1 LRVVFWL
8 ANIPILFVGGLVSD
22 EFNSKVCLFLGGWVG
37 GFKVVS
43 AVMGK
48 PFWWLVISG
57 GSLYV
62 VREVVSRLS
71 VYSGGGSFL
80 KMEGDH
86 CS

>member
-1 LRVVFWL
+1 M
-8 ANIPILFVGGLVSD
+8 ANIPILFVSGLVSD
-22 EFNSKVCLFLGGWVG
+22 EFDSKVRLFLGVWVE

-48 PFWWLVISG
+48 PFLWMIISG
-57 GSLYV
+57 SPFYV
-62 VREVVSRLS
+62 VRKIVCGSS
-71 VYSGGGSFL
+71 VYSGGGFFL

>member
-1 LRVVFWL
+1 
-8 ANIPILFVGGLVSD
+8 
-22 EFNSKVCLFLGGWVG
+22 LFLGGWVS

-43 AVMGK
+43 TVMGES
-48 PFWWLVISG
+48 FLWMVISG
-57 GSLYV
+57 DSFYV
-62 VREVVSRLS
+62 VRKVVRGSS